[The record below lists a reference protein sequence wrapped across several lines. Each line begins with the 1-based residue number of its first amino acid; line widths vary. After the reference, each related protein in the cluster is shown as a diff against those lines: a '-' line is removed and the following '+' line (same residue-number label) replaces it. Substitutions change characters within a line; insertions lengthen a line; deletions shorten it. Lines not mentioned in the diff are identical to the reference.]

1 MPTPHAE
8 TGWRQTHLGRLAE
21 RAHRRFDARV
31 LARMAHDAELAL
43 SLSHLAARGRLG
55 ASHIQITRHLAEDG
69 SRLTELAHQ
78 AGITK
83 QAMGKLVDQCM
94 AWGLVERLPDSR
106 DARATRVAFTP
117 AGRQWL
123 AAYRRAV
130 EQAEAEFR
138 QAVGD
143 EVATVVHLGL
153 EAYVA

>member
-1 MPTPHAE
+1 MPTPLAE
-8 TGWRQTHLGRLAE
+8 SGWRQTHLGRLAE
-21 RAHRRFDARV
+21 RARQRFDARV
-31 LARMAHDAELAL
+31 LALMAHDAELAL

-69 SRLTELAHQ
+69 SRLTELARQ

-94 AWGLVERLPDSR
+94 AWGLVERLPDGR

-123 AAYRRAV
+123 AAYRKAV

-143 EVATVVHLGL
+143 DVATVVHLGL

>member
-1 MPTPHAE
+1 MPTPPAT

-21 RAHRRFDARV
+21 RAGQRFDARV
-31 LARMAHDAELAL
+31 LTLMAHDDELAL

-69 SRLTELAHQ
+69 NRLTELARQ

-94 AWGLVERLPDSR
+94 AWGLVERLPEPR
-106 DARATRVAFTP
+106 DARACRVVFTP

-130 EQAEAEFR
+130 AQAEAEFR